1 MYDNCYIYFVHVLF
15 CFTVVWLGKLF
26 KQIMSL
32 CIIWSFWMQIL
43 EIWSFQGTKMCFV
56 FNDAKPFMV
65 ERVEGD
71 DQLLFCLGAN

>member
-1 MYDNCYIYFVHVLF
+1 MIIDIYFTCAILF
-15 CFTVVWLGKLF
+15 HSSLVGKLF

-32 CIIWSFWMQIL
+32 CIIWSFWMQVL

-71 DQLLFCLGAN
+71 DQLSFCLGAN

>member
-1 MYDNCYIYFVHVLF
+1 MIIVIYVFCTCAILF
-15 CFTVVWLGKLF
+15 HSSLVGKAF
-26 KQIMSL
+26 QIMSL
-32 CIIWSFWMQIL
+32 IWSFLMQIL

-71 DQLLFCLGAN
+71 DQLSFCLGAN